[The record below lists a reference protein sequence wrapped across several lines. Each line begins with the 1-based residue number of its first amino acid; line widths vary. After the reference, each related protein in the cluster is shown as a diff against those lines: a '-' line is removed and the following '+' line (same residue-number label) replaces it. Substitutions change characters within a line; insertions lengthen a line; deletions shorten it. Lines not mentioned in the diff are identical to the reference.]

1 MKYIIF
7 FIGCF
12 CLFNSCETTNKEL
25 ADLKKQNSSL
35 KVSLTDLEMKMKKT
49 ENDNKRLNEENDE
62 IKRKLNTLEYRNE
75 RLNKENE
82 EIKEENRQL
91 MKGENSWT
99 NYDFP
104 INKGFNIWS
113 EFGMYIGF
121 GHDDT
126 VTPITAFPEVIKIN
140 DNNDFLKDN
149 IFRNNDLY
157 AFILNE
163 FSRFDWDRTYSD
175 YEPPLSYIKNPGRA
189 AQIFDEVIGFHIGY
203 FKENDFI
210 ALVHVYREMGHLV
223 GIIIPEEK
231 ILTKFSKPLTI
242 DASQNLFGR
251 PTYYIVERPVRD
263 KETVLTVYRLDKSRF
278 LMIFEDGVLMGIC
291 LI

>member
-1 MKYIIF
+1 MKYILF
-7 FIGCF
+7 LIGCF
-12 CLFNSCETTNKEL
+12 CLFNSCKISSKEL
-25 ADLKKQNSSL
+25 ADLENKNRSL
-35 KVSLTDLEMKMKKT
+35 RFLFNDLEIKMEKT
-49 ENDNKRLNEENDE
+49 ENENEEL
-62 IKRKLNTLEYRNE
+62 KRKLHTLELSIETLEFRNE
-75 RLNKENE
+75 RLN
-82 EIKEENRQL
+82 EENRQL
-91 MKGENSWT
+91 MRGENSWT

-104 INKGFNIWS
+104 INKGFDIWS

-121 GHDDT
+121 GHDET
-126 VTPITAFPEVIKIN
+126 VTPITAFSEVIKIN
-140 DNNDFLKDN
+140 DNNDFLKN
-149 IFRNNDLY
+149 NVFRNNDLY

-163 FSRFDWDRTYSD
+163 FSRLNWDRTYSD
-175 YEPPLSYIKNPGRA
+175 YEPPLSHIENPGRA

-210 ALVHVYREMGHLV
+210 ALVHVYRETGHLV

-231 ILTKFSKPLTI
+231 ILTKFDKPLTI

-263 KETVLTVYRLDKSRF
+263 KETVLTVYRLDRSRF